1 LARHAFVASLA
12 GALRRYGGWSGKF
25 ENFKASLHEGFAPFM
40 RDREHRDQV
49 FRVLKPEGIR
59 PRRRLLS

>member
-25 ENFKASLHEGFAPFM
+25 EDFETSIHEGFASFI
-40 RDREHRDQV
+40 RDREHRDQM
-49 FRVLKPEGIR
+49 FRC
-59 PRRRLLS
+59 